1 MVNKLLIILLSCTL
15 SSFVSGQINSPDPE
29 NDKMLT
35 IELPPLAELFESA
48 RNNPAVEI
56 YNIRKQQEI
65 SALKTEKRSWLKYF
79 KITATYQYGSV
90 GYNSYMSTTEIAPI
104 YTSSGSKQS
113 WYNFGGGLSIPL
125 DDLFDRGNRIKRQK
139 LLMKQTE
146 LEIEKWHDEQKLLIV
161 DAYSNALESLAV
173 LKIKA
178 EALVF
183 SNAQY
188 KISENDFINGKITI
202 SALNKEKG
210 IQSSSVAEYEK
221 TRASL
226 YEALLRLEILSKTK
240 IFNR

>member
-15 SSFVSGQINSPDPE
+15 SSFVSGQIDSPNPE

-35 IELPPLAELFESA
+35 MKLPPLSELFESA

-90 GYNSYMSTTEIAPI
+90 GYNNYMSTQDIAPI
-104 YTSSGSKQS
+104 YTSSGSKQN
-113 WYNFGGGLSIPL
+113 WYNFGGSLSIPL

-139 LLMKQTE
+139 LLMRQTE

-161 DAYSNALESLAV
+161 DAYSKALENLAV

-202 SALNKEKG
+202 SSLNKEKG
-210 IQSSSVAEYEK
+210 IQSSSVAEYER

-226 YEALLRLEILSKTK
+226 YESLLRLEILSKTQ